1 LLGPTAES
9 AADRPTTLVYPP
21 WKHNLGFNRLRQ
33 FHVTAY
39 GGPGH
44 KVDSPRG
51 IAAVKLRQN
60 DAAGPQDDDEV
71 TVLGVNAGAREII
84 YNPSLVELA
93 FFGDE
98 QMGANGFNDPVGIA
112 ADPDGLVAVGDRGN
126 DRVVLLRFD
135 EHTRLH
141 FDRSIT
147 LAETSRPL
155 SRPAGV
161 AIAEG
166 VIYVADSGND
176 RVVAVDTAGGVVAE
190 YNESSTPLE
199 APFGVA
205 VIDGDVA
212 NRYYERFIA
221 VTDRGGQRLSRLSL
235 VGAPPRAVSYGAA
248 TGGSGGFDYV
258 AIDYDADVFVTDGAT
273 GCVYKFDR
281 ALELLARFEC
291 DGDET
296 DDLDSPRGITIH
308 RRLGQ
313 VFIAEATGV
322 SYYWIGTDVT
332 GLRAAWTRPA
342 NGPGPLELE
351 VQFLL
356 TERSL
361 VTVDL
366 ETDTGAA
373 VIPLA
378 RKVPMRAGQAR
389 RTYRV
394 ERSNLPCGVAECTY
408 RVTVRAR
415 ATYSSAKYLEA
426 VKSAPVHE

>member
-1 LLGPTAES
+1 MLGPTAES

-44 KVDSPRG
+44 EIDSPRG

-60 DAAGPQDDDEV
+60 DADGPQDDDEV

-98 QMGANGFNDPVGIA
+98 QMGENGFDDAVGIA
-112 ADPDGLVAVGDRGN
+112 ADPDGLVAVGDRAN

-135 EHTRLH
+135 EHTRLR

-147 LAETSRPL
+147 LAGTPRPL

-161 AIAEG
+161 AMAEG

-176 RVVAVDTAGGVVAE
+176 RVVAIDTAGTVVAE
-190 YNESSTPLE
+190 YSDSSTPLE
-199 APFGVA
+199 SPFDVA
-205 VIDGDVA
+205 VIDGDEA
-212 NRYYERFIA
+212 NRFDERFIV
-221 VTDRGGQRLSRLSL
+221 VTDRGGQRLSRISL
-235 VGAPPRAVSYGAA
+235 TGGAPRAVSYGAV

-258 AIDYDADVFVTDGAT
+258 AIDYYADVFVTDGAT

-281 ALELLARFEC
+281 ALDLLARFEC

-296 DDLDSPRGITIH
+296 DDLDAPRGITIH

-342 NGPGPLELE
+342 DGRGPLELE

-356 TERSL
+356 TEQSL
-361 VTVDL
+361 VTVEL
-366 ETDTGAA
+366 ETDTGTA

-378 RKVPMRAGQAR
+378 REVPMRAGQTR

-394 ERSNLPCGVAECTY
+394 ERSNLPCDVAECTY

-426 VKSAPVHE
+426 VKSARVHE